1 MVEGSRWVLTGDRAR
16 IDTTGEYVVLGRGS
30 QCINTGG
37 EKVYPEEVEETARRY
52 PPVQDVVVVGLPDER
67 WGSKVVAVVQVQQ
80 GHEFDLQEFEKI
92 CRSNLSGYSC
102 RVPCIW
108 PRKSSAARQARRIT
122 AGPRPMRPSMNR

>member
-1 MVEGSRWVLTGDRAR
+1 VLTGDRAR

-80 GHEFDLQEFEKI
+80 GHEFDLQEFERI
-92 CRSNLSGYSC
+92 CRSNLSGYKL
-102 RVPCIW
+102 
-108 PRKSSAARQARRIT
+108 PRAVYLATEVKRSPAGKADYRWAKAYAAEHEPLSAIEA
-122 AGPRPMRPSMNR
+122 